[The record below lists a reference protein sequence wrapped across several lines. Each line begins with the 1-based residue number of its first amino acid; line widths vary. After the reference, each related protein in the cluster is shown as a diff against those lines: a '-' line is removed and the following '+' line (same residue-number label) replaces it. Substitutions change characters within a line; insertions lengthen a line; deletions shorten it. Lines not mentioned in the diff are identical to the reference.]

1 MIARLRRINPLTA
14 LAGAVLLV
22 CVTYV
27 VRNPAGP
34 LVALALALFLAVATG
49 AGRRVAILT
58 AAVSL
63 PTWIFIAV
71 MNAVVAPEGA
81 TIRVAGIAVA
91 PGALI
96 PAAWIALRLGAA
108 VAALGWVVV
117 TTPPQR
123 LVRALAQRGLRAW
136 SQYLLAASLA
146 AVPEARRRARDV
158 LDAQRC
164 RGLRVGG
171 GLFARLRRSLPLAG
185 PLMVSLVTDAERHAI
200 ALDARAFDARGKRT
214 SLVDVADPNEERTV
228 RAMIWGMVIM
238 LLVWGVLRETLG

>member
-1 MIARLRRINPLTA
+1 VIARLRSINPVTA
-14 LAGAVLLV
+14 LAAAVLLV

-27 VRNPAGP
+27 VPAPIGP
-34 LVALALALFLAVATG
+34 SAALAVALVLAAMTG
-49 AGRRVAILT
+49 AGRRVAIL
-58 AAVSL
+58 AASVAV
-63 PTWIFIAV
+63 PAWMFIAV
-71 MNAVVAPEGA
+71 MNAIVAPEGN
-81 TIRVAGIAVA
+81 TIRVAGMAVA

-123 LVRALAQRGLRAW
+123 LIRALAQRGLSAW

-146 AVPEARRRARDV
+146 AVPEARRRAREV

-164 RGLRVGG
+164 RGLAVGG
-171 GLFARLRRSLPLAG
+171 SPLARLRASLPLAG

-200 ALDARAFDARGKRT
+200 ALDARAFDALAKRT
-214 SLVDVADPNEERTV
+214 SLTEVADPSKERTL
-228 RAMIWGMVIM
+228 RAVMWGVAFALI
-238 LLVWGVLRETLG
+238 VWGLLRGLFQ